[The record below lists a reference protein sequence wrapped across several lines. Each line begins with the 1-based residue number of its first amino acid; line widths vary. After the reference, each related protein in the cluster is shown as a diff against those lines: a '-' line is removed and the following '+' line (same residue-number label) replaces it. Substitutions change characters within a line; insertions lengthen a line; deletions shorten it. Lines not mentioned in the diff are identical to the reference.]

1 MIYWIIGALLFIILV
16 QILAVLITRIIIFT
30 ASKHLHNRMV
40 WSLLRTKLEYFDKN
54 TIGTILTKFTKD
66 IAGLDDFIP
75 IFMFVLTRVSTL
87 LITVIIVNL
96 IATPFLLIIIVISL
110 ILIYIVR
117 RTNYLPGQMLEWLDS
132 EARGPLNTRFSSVLD
147 GLVSIRAY
155 KKQGYFMERY
165 YHDSDIIASV
175 ALSHYGANTWFY
187 MSLDYIGLML
197 IFSITVFVFVMKL
210 YTDWIDDNF
219 LAIAI
224 TT

>member
-1 MIYWIIGALLFIILV
+1 MVLV
-16 QILAVLITRIIIFT
+16 QILAVLTSHIVVFT
-30 ASKHLHNRMV
+30 ASKNLHNRMV

-66 IAGLDDFIP
+66 IASLDDYIP
-75 IFMFVLTRVSTL
+75 TFTFVLVRLFTL
-87 LITVIIVNL
+87 LVAIITVIL

-175 ALSHYGANTWFY
+175 ALSHYGVNTWFY

-197 IFSITVFVFVMKL
+197 IFSITVLVFVMKL